1 MKARM
6 EAGAIASQSAVRAR
20 AGARAA
26 RTVAPFLGAIVAASF
41 VARLVA
47 AWLRQTPVYFP
58 DEYLYAALGRSLATS
73 GRPLVRGEGVHFPA
87 LLEPL
92 LTAPAWL
99 AGDVETAFRIAQLLG
114 VLAMSLAAVPAYL
127 LATRVGLGR
136 WISLGV
142 ASLAVAAPGLLY
154 SGWLLAEPFA
164 YPLVLGA
171 AYLAVSALER
181 PRLATQLGFAA
192 LTGLAIFA
200 RVQFVVVPICFAA
213 AVVLVGLRERRVR
226 AAIREQ
232 VLPLGLFAAAA
243 AGALALGPSNLLGL
257 YRSVLSPDVDVGR
270 MLTWA
275 GNDAFLLVYS
285 SGWLLV
291 PGACLG
297 LLLAIRGPR
306 SRAELA
312 LGVFGFVFAA
322 ALLLE
327 AVLFGDVDRVQ
338 ERYFFYLVPLLAIL
352 FALYARRGFPLRLP
366 HALIAL
372 TLGVVALVVPLAGL
386 AAGFGATQSPF
397 LRSLLQLEDV
407 VGGVDRGA
415 LLVALVAI
423 ALSGVAIVLS
433 FLPRTGVAA
442 ALALGAALVVCVG
455 ASLGSSIFGARATE
469 QVRSTLPSDVS
480 WIDHARLG
488 AVTLVQNPGGDAGSA
503 FARLFWNRSLDRVL
517 LLGGATPFD
526 GFGARA
532 VTVDGGGYLYSRGE
546 TVRGPLLVDRY
557 AAVVRLHNAR
567 LVGADR
573 QYALW
578 ATRGAPRLAL
588 YALGRYFDGWLAP
601 GGFVRIWP
609 SASGGRVSG
618 WLEVE
623 VATPHPFQRGTLTF
637 TRELGEK
644 TVVPLVPGERRIVRV
659 RVCSQGPWKA
669 DFEST
674 SRGWVGQR
682 PVGPRA
688 TAPVFRP
695 DPAACPTVPQ
705 PTPLSEERA

>member
-6 EAGAIASQSAVRAR
+6 EAGALASQSAVRAS

-26 RTVAPFLGAIVAASF
+26 RSAAPFLGAIVGASF

-58 DEYLYAALGRSLATS
+58 DEYLYAALGRSLASS
-73 GRPLVRGEGVHFPA
+73 GRPLVRGEAVHFPA

-99 AGDVETAFRIAQLLG
+99 AGDVETAFRIAQVLG
-114 VLAMSLAAVPAYL
+114 VLAMSLAAIPAYL

-136 WISLGV
+136 WTSLGV
-142 ASLAVAAPGLLY
+142 ASIAVAAPGVLY

-171 AYLAVSALER
+171 LYLGVSALDR
-181 PRLATQLGFAA
+181 PRLGTQLAFAA
-192 LTGLAIFA
+192 LAGLAIFA
-200 RVQFVVVPICFAA
+200 RVQFVVIPICFAA
-213 AVVLVGLRERRVR
+213 AVVLVGLRERRARSAVG
-226 AAIREQ
+226 EQ
-232 VLPLGLFAAAA
+232 LVPLGIFAGVA

-257 YRSVLSPDVDVGR
+257 YRSVLSPQIDLGR

-297 LLLAIRGPR
+297 LLLVIRRPA

-312 LGVFGFVFAA
+312 FGVFGFAVAA

-338 ERYFFYLVPLLAIL
+338 ERYFFYVVPLVAIL
-352 FALYARRGFPLRLP
+352 FGLYARRGFPLRVP
-366 HALIAL
+366 HALMAL
-372 TLGVVALVVPLAGL
+372 ALGVLALVLPLAGL
-386 AAGFGATQSPF
+386 AAGLGATQSPF
-397 LRSLLQLEDV
+397 LRGVLQLEKV
-407 VGGVDRGA
+407 VGGVDRGT

-423 ALSGVAIVLS
+423 ALSGVAVGLS
-433 FLPRTGVAA
+433 FLPRASLSAG
-442 ALALGAALVVCVG
+442 LALGVAVVVCAA
-455 ASLGSSIFGARATE
+455 ASLGSSSFGAEATKR
-469 QVRSTLPSDVS
+469 VRSTLPSDVS
-480 WIDHARLG
+480 WVDHAGLG
-488 AVTLVQNPGGDAGSA
+488 PVTLVQNRGGDTGSA
-503 FARLFWNRSLDRVL
+503 FSRLFWNRSLDRVL

-526 GFGARA
+526 DFGASA
-532 VTVDGGGYLYSRGE
+532 VTVDGGGYLISRGQI
-546 TVRGPLLVDRY
+546 VRGPLLVDRY
-557 AAVVRLHNAR
+557 AAVVRLQNAR

-573 QYALW
+573 QYVLW

-618 WLEVE
+618 WLELEVE
-623 VATPHPFQRGTLTF
+623 TPHPLQRGLLGF
-637 TRELGEK
+637 TTELGEK
-644 TVVPLVPGERRIVRV
+644 TVVPLVPGERREVRV

-695 DPAACPTVPQ
+695 DPAACPAAPE
-705 PTPLSEERA
+705 PTPPSGTEV